1 MQDRSISPRT
11 QSDQYQLFI
20 LRVWQ
25 DTPDGPQRY
34 MLKAAD
40 SDHRHVF
47 ASAQSLADFLEK
59 TTHDVK
65 GEIRVED
72 P

>member
-1 MQDRSISPRT
+1 MPNQSISPRT
-11 QSDQYQLFI
+11 QSDEYRLFI
-20 LRVWQ
+20 LRMWQ
-25 DTPDGPQRY
+25 DTPDGPMRY

-59 TTHDVK
+59 TTPAVK
-65 GEIRVED
+65 GEIQ
-72 P
+72 